1 MPFHEIADK
10 RLSDVQKG
18 LIFAT
23 SAVLEI
29 AYELILAQNKSR
41 PPKIRKVMGDTVDSI
56 TLMVRAQKQI
66 SAERK
71 EHQKRVLNKDIRTL
85 CNKET
90 SHSKNL
96 LGENLMESMKKAK
109 ESLRISNSLVNNST
123 IKFQKVSSQ
132 SGSKHS
138 FGYTNSGAGAR
149 FSASHFLNFQGRKR
163 NHQY

>member
-1 MPFHEIADK
+1 MGYWSEEPQNPVVMNKSLDGLNIPPNCSGICVPLLKEAEAKNRKIMPFHEIADN

-29 AYELILAQNKSR
+29 AYELILTQNKSR

-71 EHQKRVLNKDIRTL
+71 N
-85 CNKET
+85 
-90 SHSKNL
+90 
-96 LGENLMESMKKAK
+96 
-109 ESLRISNSLVNNST
+109 
-123 IKFQKVSSQ
+123 IK
-132 SGSKHS
+132 
-138 FGYTNSGAGAR
+138 
-149 FSASHFLNFQGRKR
+149 SAS
-163 NHQY
+163 